1 MRSAGAYR
9 ARGPATQLMWGLL
22 AAIGISLPLSA
33 SAENVA
39 ITFDDLPLNGTLP
52 PNTTR
57 TQIVQRVVTILKQH
71 NVPSVYGFVNA
82 KRFEGSQ
89 DGAEALKL
97 WVAAGEHVGNHT
109 YSHPDLNEES
119 SELFLSDVS
128 RNEPVLE
135 LLSKGDEWRWF
146 RYPFLHEGDT
156 LDKRRS
162 VRAGVRERGY
172 RIAQVT
178 LDYEDYLWNSPYAR
192 CLGKADPA
200 SVRRLRSTYL
210 MMASAYIDASRQAAR
225 MVFGRDISHVLLLH
239 LGAFS
244 DNILP
249 DVLAL
254 LQQKGFELVTLEEA
268 QKDPA
273 YQSDPDA
280 PSRYGGTL
288 LEQWM
293 EARGIKYP
301 AVPAKPYNELENVCR

>member
-1 MRSAGAYR
+1 MKSAGTYGASR
-9 ARGPATQLMWGLL
+9 PTTRLIWGLL
-22 AAIGISLPLSA
+22 AAIGISLPPSA
-33 SAENVA
+33 SAEKVA
-39 ITFDDLPLNGTLP
+39 ITFDDLPLNGTLA

-57 TQIVQRVVTILKQH
+57 TRIVQRVVTILRQH
-71 NVPSVYGFVNA
+71 QVPSVYGFVNA
-82 KRFEGSQ
+82 KRFEGSR

-109 YSHPDLNEES
+109 YSHPDFNEES
-119 SELFLSDVS
+119 SELFLSDVY

-135 LLSKGDEWRWF
+135 LLSEGDEWRWF
-146 RYPFLHEGDT
+146 RYPYLHEGDT

-162 VRAGVRERGY
+162 VRAGLRERGY

-192 CLGKADPA
+192 CLGKADSA
-200 SVRRLRSTYL
+200 SVRQLRSTYL
-210 MMASAYIDASRQAAR
+210 MIASAYMEAGRKTAR

-273 YQSDPDA
+273 YHSDPDA

-293 EARGIKYP
+293 AARRIDYP
-301 AVPAKPYNELENVCR
+301 SVPAKPYKELESICR

>member
-1 MRSAGAYR
+1 MKSAGAHR
-9 ARGPATQLMWGLL
+9 ARRLAAQLIWGLL
-22 AAIGISLPLSA
+22 VAIGISLPASA

-52 PNTTR
+52 ANTTR
-57 TQIVQRVVTILKQH
+57 TQIAQRVLTILKQH
-71 NVPSVYGFVNA
+71 QVPPVYGFVNA
-82 KRFEGSQ
+82 RRFEGSQ

-109 YSHPDLNEES
+109 YSHPDFNEES
-119 SELFLSDVS
+119 SELFLSDVY

-135 LLSKGDEWRWF
+135 LLSQGDEWRWF

-156 LDKRRS
+156 LAKRRS
-162 VRAGVRERGY
+162 VRAGLSERGY

-192 CLGKADPA
+192 CLGKADSA
-200 SVRRLRSTYL
+200 SIRQLRSTYL
-210 MMASAYIDASRQAAR
+210 MMASAYIDAGRQTAR
-225 MVFGRDISHVLLLH
+225 LVFGRDINHVLLLH

-254 LQQKGFELVTLEEA
+254 LQRKGFKLVTLEEA

-273 YQSDPDA
+273 YESDPDA

-293 EARGIKYP
+293 EARRIKYP
-301 AVPAKPYNELENVCR
+301 AVPAKPYKELENVCR